1 MGLNARFVQQM
12 IWLKSGGYLSS
23 GQKVIEIGAQQLNN
37 SFLKATHEIES
48 LFRLFN
54 VPVPTLQTPIEGTP
68 DHLLAASAPRAGP
81 FYRSLGFDYSCIDID
96 NDPGS
101 IALDLNCDAVPDSL
115 TAKFNLI
122 TNFGT
127 TEHVVN
133 QLNAFKI
140 IHDLAATGAIML
152 HELPA
157 FGQTNHGFFG
167 YQPKFFDRLA
177 RSNGYAVLI
186 LDFSWSDVEYG
197 LPDDIRNVLVQFV
210 DTNNQPQYGISPSA
224 VTAILRK
231 TTAAPF
237 VPPIDLPYGATAPSA
252 QMEERYGRAF
262 QPLPFPSRLAGR
274 VLSILAGV
282 TRRLTN

>member
-1 MGLNARFVQQM
+1 MTAPAL
-12 IWLKSGGYLSS
+12 
-23 GQKVIEIGAQQLNN
+23 
-37 SFLKATHEIES
+37 
-48 LFRLFN
+48 
-54 VPVPTLQTPIEGTP
+54 PPPIEGTP

-115 TAKFNLI
+115 AAKFNLI

-140 IHDLAATGAIML
+140 IHDLAAPGAIML

-210 DTNNQPQYGISPSA
+210 DTKSRPPYGISPSA

-237 VPPIDLPYGATAPSA
+237 VPPIDLPYGAAAPNA

-262 QPLPFPSRLAGR
+262 QPLPFPSRMAGR
-274 VLSILAGV
+274 VLSILARV
-282 TRRLTN
+282 KRRLTN

>member
-1 MGLNARFVQQM
+1 MGLNARFLQQM
-12 IWLKSGGYLSS
+12 IWLKSGGYLSA

-37 SFLKATHEIES
+37 SFLKATDDIAALSS
-48 LFRLFN
+48 LFNATSPAL
-54 VPVPTLQTPIEGTP
+54 PPPIEGTP

-115 TAKFNLI
+115 ATKFNLI

-140 IHDLAATGAIML
+140 IHDLAAPGAIML

-197 LPDDIRNVLVQFV
+197 LPDDIRNVLVEFV
-210 DTNNQPQYGISPSA
+210 DTKNRPPYGISPSA

-237 VPPIDLPYGATAPSA
+237 VPPIDLPYGAAAPNA
-252 QMEERYGRAF
+252 QMQERYGRAF
-262 QPLPFPSRLAGR
+262 QPLPFPSRLAGS
-274 VLSILAGV
+274 VLSILARV
-282 TRRLTN
+282 KRRLTN